1 MFKSFGKTLSVLFA
15 AAAIVGSATVLSGAS
30 EPASATVKLGK
41 GDRLDIRTTA
51 PKCSDQAW
59 PYYEAGC
66 VKGPARTVR
75 IVTSD
80 RISGTVSR

>member
-1 MFKSFGKTLSVLFA
+1 MFKSVGKTLSVLFA
-15 AAAIVGSATVLSGAS
+15 AAAIVGGATVFSGAS

-41 GDRLDIRTTA
+41 GDRLDIRTPA

-59 PYYEAGC
+59 PYYDAAC
-66 VKGPARTVR
+66 VKGSARTVR

-80 RISGTVSR
+80 RLSRTVSR